1 MITQEQYKDARKLV
15 DTAIKKYGNVKTA
28 LKKVKQL
35 EADAIKKSMALIAD
49 YFIQTHRLAAQKK
62 KQEELQK

>member
-15 DTAIKKYGNVKTA
+15 DNAIKKYGNVKTA

-35 EADAIKKSMALIAD
+35 EADAIQKSMALIAD
-49 YFIQTHRLAAQKK
+49 YFIQTHRLATQKK